1 MIHACF
7 CRAAQAPKDTQI
19 MDYAPSTFAFY
30 WAAAGKAHRCA
41 IWTALVVLHA
51 SRIRWK
57 LTSILCCCHAFFCWY
72 QHLLLLEP
80 NQSVHG
86 VTCACGGRA
95 FGESIRPCH
104 ANCSDEAGRGLR
116 PVRQCMN
123 ETCYPAAIKADMQV
137 GKGTGRNQYPIKSV
151 LPLGIQGCQY
161 ACHYT
166 PRIEDCT

>member
-1 MIHACF
+1 MLAFAEPLRRPRIHRSWTMLHQRLLSTGLQQAKRTGVLSGLHWWF
-7 CRAAQAPKDTQI
+7 CMPVGSAGSGP
-19 MDYAPSTFAFY
+19 AFC
-30 WAAAGKAHRCA
+30 AAAMPFFLLVSAFAVIGAKSKCTRC
-41 IWTALVVLHA
+41 
-51 SRIRWK
+51 
-57 LTSILCCCHAFFCWY
+57 
-72 QHLLLLEP
+72 
-80 NQSVHG
+80 

-161 ACHYT
+161 ACHCT